1 MGKPVFRELTAEGRF
16 ESGID
21 DLVAGKRFAFLAIV
35 GENYPARLG
44 AAVEHEPG
52 YYPIPEFWAHAD
64 SLADMQAHA
73 DHLNAEMGFSV
84 RDAEHLV
91 LTSMSAGI
99 VR

>member
-16 ESGID
+16 ESGLD
-21 DLVAGKRFAFLAIV
+21 NLVAGKRFAFLAVV

-44 AAVEHEPG
+44 AAVENEPG

-64 SLADMQAHA
+64 SFDAMQAHA
-73 DHLNAEMGFSV
+73 DRLNAEMGITE
-84 RDAEHLV
+84 REAEHLV
-91 LTSMSAGI
+91 LTSMSAGS